1 MKATLSRRK
10 LPRQIT
16 SRRMIPPLLITLAAT
31 LAWSAS
37 GGAQDGSLSSAGR
50 AQSILPNQFQ
60 PVYQPIAAAPDSPA
74 PARIASRISELGRAF
89 GPGVSISVRDIR
101 EGWSTS
107 WNGDRLC
114 PQQSVSKLWVALA
127 VFDAI
132 DRGALRP
139 DDAMIVTRNDL
150 TLFHQP
156 IRALVGDN
164 GYRATVSDL
173 LEREMTQSDNTANDM
188 LLRRV
193 GGPNAIRAMLTRL
206 RIQNVRFGPG
216 ERLLQ
221 SGIAGV
227 TWRQAFASGNGFEQ
241 ARASLPVEKRRA
253 ALEAYAENPV
263 DGAAPNAITLAL
275 ARLVRGELLTP
286 TGTQNLLALM
296 ERSKTG
302 RARMKAA
309 IEPDW
314 LLAHKTGTGQELG
327 GVVAGFNDV
336 GLLTAPDGHI
346 YAVAVMVARSSR
358 PIGERQAII
367 ANVARAVIDDWKTN
381 SRGGSSPRYRR

>member
-1 MKATLSRRK
+1 MTT
-10 LPRQIT
+10 PF
-16 SRRMIPPLLITLAAT
+16 SRRMIPTLLVVLAAT
-31 LAWSAS
+31 FTWSAS
-37 GGAQDGSLSSAGR
+37 GDAQYSGTTGESR
-50 AQSILPNQFQ
+50 PQSILPRQ
-60 PVYQPIAAAPDSPA
+60 PVYQPIAAAPDRPA
-74 PARIASRISELGRAF
+74 PARIANKIAELGRAF
-89 GPGVSISVRDIR
+89 GPGVAISVRDIR

-139 DDAMIVTRNDL
+139 DEAMIVTRNDL

-156 IRALVGDN
+156 IRALVGDD
-164 GYRATVSDL
+164 GYRATVSEL
-173 LEREMTQSDNTANDM
+173 LERQMTQSDNTANDM
-188 LLRRV
+188 LLRRI

-206 RIQNVRFGPG
+206 RISNVRFGPG

-221 SGIAGV
+221 SGIAGI

-241 ARASLPVEKRRA
+241 ARASIPIEKRRA
-253 ALEAYAENPV
+253 AIEAYAENPI

-275 ARLVRGELLTP
+275 ARLVRGDLLTP

-309 IEPDW
+309 VEPNW

-358 PIGERQAII
+358 PISERQAII
-367 ANVARAVIDDWKTN
+367 ANVARAVIDDWK
-381 SRGGSSPRYRR
+381 SGPHG

>member
-1 MKATLSRRK
+1 MSVLM
-10 LPRQIT
+10 
-16 SRRMIPPLLITLAAT
+16 SRRMIPPLLVVLAAT
-31 LAWSAS
+31 VAWSAS
-37 GGAQDGSLSSAGR
+37 GGAQNDRWSGAR
-50 AQSILPNQFQ
+50 DPQSILPNRSNAPVFQ
-60 PVYQPIAAAPDSPA
+60 PTPAAPERPA
-74 PARIASRISELGRAF
+74 PARISAKIAELGRAF
-89 GPGVSISVRDIR
+89 GPGVGISIRDIR
-101 EGWSTS
+101 EGWSIS

-127 VFDAI
+127 VFDAM

-156 IRALVGDN
+156 ISALVGAN
-164 GYRATVSDL
+164 GYRATVSEL

-193 GGPNAIRAMLTRL
+193 GGPTAIRAMLTRL
-206 RIQNVRFGPG
+206 RISNVRFGPG

-227 TWRQAFASGNGFEQ
+227 TWKQAFASGGGFEQ
-241 ARASLPVEKRRA
+241 ARASIPLEKRRA
-253 ALEAYAENPV
+253 AIEAYAENPV

-275 ARLVRGELLTP
+275 SRLVRGDLLTP

-327 GVVAGFNDV
+327 RVVAGFNDV

-346 YAVAVMVARSSR
+346 YAVAVMVAHSTQ
-358 PIGERQAII
+358 PIAARQAVI
-367 ANVARAVIDDWKTN
+367 ANVARAVIDNWKTN
-381 SRGGSSPRYRR
+381 SDGQSGGRYRR

>member
-1 MKATLSRRK
+1 MSLAV
-10 LPRQIT
+10 
-16 SRRMIPPLLITLAAT
+16 SRRMIPLLTVALAAT
-31 LAWSAS
+31 FTWSAS
-37 GGAQDGSLSSAGR
+37 GGAQYNGASAPR
-50 AQSILPNQFQ
+50 SILPP
-60 PVYQPIAAAPDSPA
+60 PVHTSITPALDRPA
-74 PARIASRISELGRAF
+74 PARIASKIAELGRNF
-89 GPGVSISVRDIR
+89 GPGVAISVRDIR
-101 EGWSTS
+101 DGWSTS

-139 DDAMIVTRNDL
+139 DEAMIVTRNDL

-156 IRALVGDN
+156 IRALVGAN
-164 GYRATVSDL
+164 GYRATVSEL
-173 LEREMTQSDNTANDM
+173 LERQMTQSDNTANDM
-188 LLRRV
+188 LLRRI
-193 GGPNAIRAMLTRL
+193 GGPNAIRTMLTRL
-206 RIQNVRFGPG
+206 RISNVRFGPG

-221 SGIAGV
+221 SGIAGI

-241 ARASLPVEKRRA
+241 ARASIPLEKRRA
-253 ALEAYAENPV
+253 AIEAYAENPI

-275 ARLVRGELLTP
+275 ARLVRGDLLTP
-286 TGTQNLLALM
+286 TGTRNLLALM

-309 IEPDW
+309 VEPNW

-346 YAVAVMVARSSR
+346 YAVAVMVARSSK
-358 PIGERQAII
+358 PIGARQAII
-367 ANVARAVIDDWKTN
+367 ANVARAVIDDWKSN
-381 SRGGSSPRYRR
+381 PSGQSGGRYRP

>member
-1 MKATLSRRK
+1 MTRMSS
-10 LPRQIT
+10 P
-16 SRRMIPPLLITLAAT
+16 RMIPPLLVALAAT
-31 LAWSAS
+31 FAWSAS
-37 GGAQDGSLSSAGR
+37 GDAQYNGSQRSRSP
-50 AQSILPNQFQ
+50 QSLLPGQSQQ
-60 PVYQPIAAAPDSPA
+60 PVYQNTAVLPDRPA
-74 PARIASRISELGRAF
+74 PARIASRISDLGRAF

-139 DDAMIVTRNDL
+139 DDAMIVTRDDL

-156 IRALVGDN
+156 IRALVGAQ
-164 GYRATVSDL
+164 GYRATVSEL
-173 LEREMTQSDNTANDM
+173 LERQMTQSDNTANDM

-193 GGPNAIRAMLTRL
+193 GGPTAIRAMLARL
-206 RIQNVRFGPG
+206 RISNVRFGPG

-227 TWRQAFASGNGFEQ
+227 TWRQAFATGSGFEQ
-241 ARASLPVEKRRA
+241 ARAALPIEKRRA
-253 ALEAYAENPV
+253 AIEAYAENPI
-263 DGAAPNAITLAL
+263 DGAAPSAITLAL
-275 ARLVRGELLTP
+275 ARLVRGDLLTP

-314 LLAHKTGTGQELG
+314 LLAHKTGTGQQLG
-327 GVVAGFNDV
+327 GIVAGFNDV

-346 YAVAVMVARSSR
+346 YAVAVMVARSTRS
-358 PIGERQAII
+358 IGERQAII

-381 SRGGSSPRYRR
+381 SRG